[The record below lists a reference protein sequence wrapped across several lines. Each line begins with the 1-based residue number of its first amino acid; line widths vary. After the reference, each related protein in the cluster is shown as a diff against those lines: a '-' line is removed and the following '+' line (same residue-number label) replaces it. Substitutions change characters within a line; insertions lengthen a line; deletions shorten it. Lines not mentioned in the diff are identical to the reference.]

1 MGTLESLANALRSL
15 LANKLRSALTML
27 GVIIGVGAIMTTTS
41 IGEGAKA
48 DITERIQTLGA
59 NILAVRPG
67 QSRFRGRSSGQDR
80 QSLKYEDAMV
90 LRERAQNI
98 LLVTPEVSSRTQ
110 IKHGNKTTIRRLSA
124 QRRSIR

>member
-1 MGTLESLANALRSL
+1 
-15 LANKLRSALTML
+15 
-27 GVIIGVGAIMTTTS
+27 MTTTS

-98 LLVTPEVSSRTQ
+98 LLVTPEVSSRSQ

-124 QRRSIR
+124 QPRSIRLQRTSRLRKGRSLPRTMYVLGVACVR